1 MARAV
6 GPGLQI
12 SIGEICNPKRWSA
25 LYVGMCRVI
34 RDGGRTARDGI
45 ALLFCSRT
53 QGQKQPLNFAAP
65 TSNSRARGVLAADL
79 LPVVRIPIPNRTFE
93 EARDAVLASAKGK
106 WLGRVTAVGRSPY
119 PVDKH
124 IAQNLIIVLRVIVTL
139 LVAPGGPSPDQ
150 TPRIVVV
157 DSPPQARGPRRAAPK
172 AVPTVA
178 PCTALPQTITVLRP
192 ACLSVGSRQAHESVG
207 PFWGYLLL
215 ARALAAGPLYRRALP
230 WCLSQPGGCTTPPC
244 VVCSALRCDASRTR
258 AAITFQ

>member
-1 MARAV
+1 
-6 GPGLQI
+6 
-12 SIGEICNPKRWSA
+12 
-25 LYVGMCRVI
+25 MCRVI

-139 LVAPGGPSPDQ
+139 LVVPGG
-150 TPRIVVV
+150 VVV

-192 ACLSVGSRQAHESVG
+192 ACLSVGTR
-207 PFWGYLLL
+207 
-215 ARALAAGPLYRRALP
+215 AGP
-230 WCLSQPGGCTTPPC
+230 
-244 VVCSALRCDASRTR
+244 
-258 AAITFQ
+258 